1 MRRVLRFLVLL
12 YPRSWRERYGREFEA
27 LLEDAAPRWRDLG
40 DVVLS
45 ALAVQMRTWGFGKIV
60 AALGLAGALVG
71 TAASFA
77 LPERY
82 VSEAVLRS
90 DHADRTDPIGS
101 AAFSHVLRRQS
112 LEEVIRQ
119 DDLYEDEL
127 SQKPMEDVFLDMRHA
142 IRISSPASGMINIAF
157 HYDDRYKAQRALSD
171 IVNLVRRELPD
182 AEVRNAASLPRSPVE
197 PNRVLVAGWG
207 FGAGVLLA
215 VVVGLFLPP
224 VRLAVALGLTGAIVV
239 WGVSLAIPERYVST
253 GVVAM
258 RTANGAARDHEID
271 EYIQSLTARVLDPIS
286 LTLLIE
292 RTRVYGDGK
301 STDEL
306 IARLRREIRI
316 ERISGSRGEFRIS
329 FEYGDPREAQ
339 RVTALLIESVM
350 RENAQEKRRMVC
362 LEVLEPGGLP
372 KTPLGLVDR
381 WRRRR

>member
-12 YPRSWRERYGREFEA
+12 YPRSWRARYGCEFEA

-71 TAASFA
+71 TAGSFA

-90 DHADRTDPIGS
+90 EHADRTDPIGS

-207 FGAGVLLA
+207 FGAGCCW
-215 VVVGLFLPP
+215 P
-224 VRLAVALGLTGAIVV
+224 
-239 WGVSLAIPERYVST
+239 
-253 GVVAM
+253 
-258 RTANGAARDHEID
+258 
-271 EYIQSLTARVLDPIS
+271 
-286 LTLLIE
+286 
-292 RTRVYGDGK
+292 
-301 STDEL
+301 
-306 IARLRREIRI
+306 
-316 ERISGSRGEFRIS
+316 
-329 FEYGDPREAQ
+329 
-339 RVTALLIESVM
+339 
-350 RENAQEKRRMVC
+350 
-362 LEVLEPGGLP
+362 
-372 KTPLGLVDR
+372 
-381 WRRRR
+381 

>member
-1 MRRVLRFLVLL
+1 
-12 YPRSWRERYGREFEA
+12 
-27 LLEDAAPRWRDLG
+27 
-40 DVVLS
+40 
-45 ALAVQMRTWGFGKIV
+45 
-60 AALGLAGALVG
+60 
-71 TAASFA
+71 
-77 LPERY
+77 
-82 VSEAVLRS
+82 
-90 DHADRTDPIGS
+90 
-101 AAFSHVLRRQS
+101 
-112 LEEVIRQ
+112 
-119 DDLYEDEL
+119 
-127 SQKPMEDVFLDMRHA
+127 
-142 IRISSPASGMINIAF
+142 
-157 HYDDRYKAQRALSD
+157 
-171 IVNLVRRELPD
+171 
-182 AEVRNAASLPRSPVE
+182 
-197 PNRVLVAGWG
+197 
-207 FGAGVLLA
+207 
-215 VVVGLFLPP
+215 VVGLFLPP

>member
-1 MRRVLRFLVLL
+1 
-12 YPRSWRERYGREFEA
+12 
-27 LLEDAAPRWRDLG
+27 
-40 DVVLS
+40 
-45 ALAVQMRTWGFGKIV
+45 
-60 AALGLAGALVG
+60 LAGALAG
-71 TAASFA
+71 MAGSFA

-90 DHADRTDPIGS
+90 EHADRTDPIGS

-119 DDLYEDEL
+119 EDLYEDEL

-316 ERISGSRGEFRIS
+316 ERISGSSGEFRIS